1 MRPGPQ
7 GPGAPPPGRGMPPGP
22 PSRPGPGP
30 PPPGRGMPP
39 AGPPQGRPGPP
50 GSAPPQGRP
59 GPPGSAP
66 PPGRPGPP
74 GGVPPPARPG
84 PPGGMP
90 SGRAQ
95 PQMAVQRPGPQQAPV
110 GAGRARGQGIVQG
123 VESLTLSSTSQSQGS
138 TGTPVASVQGGSNP
152 SQGSGGQASAG
163 SQSTGNPAGLGRGG
177 ARGRREAGF
186 IMTTRPEGLVSK
198 KGDGK

>member
-1 MRPGPQ
+1 
-7 GPGAPPPGRGMPPGP
+7 MPPGP

-39 AGPPQGRPGPP
+39 SGPPQRPGPPGSSGPPQRPGPP

-95 PQMAVQRPGPQQAPV
+95 PQMPVQRPGPQQAPV
-110 GAGRARGQGIVQG
+110 GAGRARGQGIVQAM
-123 VESLTLSSTSQSQGS
+123 ESMTLSSSQGS
-138 TGTPVASVQGGSNP
+138 TGTPVASVQGGSIFDV
-152 SQGSGGQASAG
+152 
-163 SQSTGNPAGLGRGG
+163 RGHH
-177 ARGRREAGF
+177 
-186 IMTTRPEGLVSK
+186 I
-198 KGDGK
+198 